1 MDVGEK
7 RCCFGGVNSFEN
19 DFVGVQPE
27 RIAVECERDVVIASE
42 LQFFEGA
49 RISPRQGWPESDPSL
64 SKNGSGRS
72 YDHCPRGDHAFAYR
86 QGDGSLTPIDEG
98 HGAEEFYRHAERK
111 LSDKSAY
118 ALPTQLCTAS

>member
-49 RISPRQGWPESDPSL
+49 RISPRQGWPESDL
-64 SKNGSGRS
+64 SRSEDGCGRG
-72 YDHCPRGDHAFAYR
+72 YDHCPRRDHAFAYR
-86 QGDGSLTPIDEG
+86 QGDGSLTPIDKVTG
-98 HGAEEFYRHAERK
+98 LKNFIGTPSASFPIRAPTPCRH
-111 LSDKSAY
+111 
-118 ALPTQLCTAS
+118 